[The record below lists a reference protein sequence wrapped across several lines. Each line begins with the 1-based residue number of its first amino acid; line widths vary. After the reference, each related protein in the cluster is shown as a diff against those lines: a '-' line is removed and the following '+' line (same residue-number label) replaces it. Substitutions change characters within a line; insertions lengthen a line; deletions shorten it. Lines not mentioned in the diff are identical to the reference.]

1 MELSV
6 KEFIRLRQ
14 ELPVVDV
21 RAEAEYEAGHI
32 PGARNL
38 PLLHNEAR
46 QAVGIAYKKH
56 GQAEAIRTGF
66 RLVGPHL
73 AQLPATKKYVKLSKF
88 GTWD

>member
-6 KEFIRLRQ
+6 QEFIRLRQ
-14 ELPVVDV
+14 ALPVADV

-46 QAVGIAYKKH
+46 QAVVIKH
-56 GQAEAIRTGF
+56 Q
-66 RLVGPHL
+66 
-73 AQLPATKKYVKLSKF
+73 
-88 GTWD
+88 